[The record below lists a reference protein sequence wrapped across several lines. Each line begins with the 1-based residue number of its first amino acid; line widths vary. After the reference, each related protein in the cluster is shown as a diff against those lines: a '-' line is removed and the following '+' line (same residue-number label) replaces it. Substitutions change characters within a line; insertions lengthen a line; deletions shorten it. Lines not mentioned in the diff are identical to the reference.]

1 MNIIQTRFNITVIII
16 AFIFFFILKCVKV
29 LVAQSCLTLCDPMDC
44 SLSGSSVLGFPREE
58 YWNGLPCPSP
68 GALPDPGIELRSPTL
83 QADSLPPEPH

>member
-1 MNIIQTRFNITVIII
+1 MQTRFNITVIIFV
-16 AFIFFFILKCVKV
+16 FIFFFMLKCVKV

-44 SLSGSSVLGFPREE
+44 SLSGSFVLGFPREE

-68 GALPDPGIELRSPTL
+68 GHLRDPEIELRSPTL